1 MRKWSVA
8 LVLAASVS
16 LAACVQTKQYADLQF
31 TPPQGDY
38 KLLVLRPDVT
48 VGSLTTGGMVEPRAD
63 WTDQARASIVAA
75 LRAQQAARGGKVTII
90 EHRNELPGVDPQELA
105 DVERLNA
112 AVDDSIALHKYLGDY
127 LPTKRGNRLD
137 WTLGEDAVRLGQKT
151 GYDYALFLHAEDQVA
166 SGGRIALGVLGLAGC
181 IVGFCAPNVGG
192 QQQLDYASLV
202 DLRTGDVVWF
212 NVVLAESQVPG
223 IKFGDL
229 RTSAGRRAD
238 GRAPARPDEAG
249 PGGPPRA
256 GGALMCLRCVEISR
270 RSLLVGGA
278 AAAAALHTGVA
289 HARVLPRDMVPLV
302 GPGFKPTDRDEQGL
316 WKEMERAEEE
326 IAGSNLL
333 IQDPKLTGYLK
344 NIIGTVGGPAAQDFR
359 IYLARIPDFNAMMF
373 PSGFAVVFSGLLLR
387 MRNEAQLAGVIAHE
401 SGHFLRRHMIRSWR
415 DERRKTDLFAVGS
428 MLAGIGGAGAGVYLG
443 DYVQLAELGTLLSLF
458 SYSREMEAEADAMG
472 ARLVADA
479 GYTPMEMSNIWLQL
493 IGEENASAYY
503 RRKHRAQR
511 RAVRHPS
518 IVGRANGRPQGRRR
532 RSHRA
537 WTHLPGLPRALSVD
551 DRRDPADPARRPG
564 QAQ

>member
-8 LVLAASVS
+8 LVLAASVT
-16 LAACVQTKQYADLQF
+16 LVACVQTKQSADLQF

-75 LRAQQAARGGKVTII
+75 LRAQQVARGGKVTII

-202 DLRTGDVVWF
+202 DLRTGEVVWF
-212 NVVLAESQVPG
+212 NVVSAGSEFPG

-229 RTSAGRRAD
+229 RTPEGAAQMVERLLGRMKP
-238 GRAPARPDEAG
+238 GRAIRG
-249 PGGPPRA
+249 QQ
-256 GGALMCLRCVEISR
+256 
-270 RSLLVGGA
+270 RSKA
-278 AAAAALHTGVA
+278 T
-289 HARVLPRDMVPLV
+289 R
-302 GPGFKPTDRDEQGL
+302 
-316 WKEMERAEEE
+316 
-326 IAGSNLL
+326 
-333 IQDPKLTGYLK
+333 
-344 NIIGTVGGPAAQDFR
+344 
-359 IYLARIPDFNAMMF
+359 
-373 PSGFAVVFSGLLLR
+373 
-387 MRNEAQLAGVIAHE
+387 
-401 SGHFLRRHMIRSWR
+401 
-415 DERRKTDLFAVGS
+415 
-428 MLAGIGGAGAGVYLG
+428 
-443 DYVQLAELGTLLSLF
+443 
-458 SYSREMEAEADAMG
+458 
-472 ARLVADA
+472 
-479 GYTPMEMSNIWLQL
+479 
-493 IGEENASAYY
+493 
-503 RRKHRAQR
+503 
-511 RAVRHPS
+511 
-518 IVGRANGRPQGRRR
+518 
-532 RSHRA
+532 
-537 WTHLPGLPRALSVD
+537 
-551 DRRDPADPARRPG
+551 
-564 QAQ
+564 